1 LTEYFGRPL
10 YLQIAD
16 DLRREI
22 LRGVRS
28 PGSALPSITELVQQY
43 ETSTTTVRQAFN
55 VLRSEGLTYG
65 QQGKGTFVRQD
76 RPRYHRFLG
85 DLYGRRPQGSP
96 MAAIIEHA
104 GATPRWEHRSS
115 RAAATPAIADRLRLE
130 PGDPVMITDYTFL
143 ADDEPV
149 MLSTSYEPL
158 ALTRGTGIEVPDSG
172 ETTGVIARF
181 SSIGIEIDR
190 VVEDVTAR
198 APRPH
203 ESANLRVPAG
213 VPVMSV
219 ARTYFAGDLIV
230 ETADIVVAADNYV
243 LRYSIRV

>member
-1 LTEYFGRPL
+1 MADYPGRPL

-16 DLRREI
+16 DLRRDI
-22 LRGVRS
+22 LRGLRA
-28 PGSALPSITELVQQY
+28 PGSALPSIAELVQQY

-55 VLRSEGLTYG
+55 VLRHEGLVYG
-65 QQGKGTFVRQD
+65 QQGKGMFIRQD
-76 RPRYHRFLG
+76 RPRYQRFLG

-104 GATPRWEHRSS
+104 GATPRWDHRST
-115 RAAATPAIADRLRLE
+115 RAAATPAIAVRLQLE
-130 PGDPVMITDYTFL
+130 PGDHVMITDYTFL
-143 ADDEPV
+143 DDEPV

-158 ALTRGTGIEVPDSG
+158 TLTGGTPIEVPDSG

-190 VVEDVTAR
+190 VFEDVTAR

-203 ESANLRVPAG
+203 ESTSLRVPAG

-219 ARTYFAGDLIV
+219 ERSYFAGDLVV

-243 LRYSIRV
+243 LRYSIKV